1 MTYEQIKES
10 NLLMLTPA
18 QVAEALHIAPH
29 AVRLMAADGSLPFPF
44 IRSGNRT
51 HIPRAGFIKWMEAAN
66 NDDR

>member
-1 MTYEQIKES
+1 MTFEQIKES
-10 NLLMLTPA
+10 KFLMLTPA
-18 QVAEALHIAPH
+18 QVAEVLHIAPH

-51 HIPRAGFIKWMEAAN
+51 HIPRAGFIKWMEAQG